1 MSLLPSVRLQS
12 MRVVK
17 RLRCAAAYPE
27 VCSRTT
33 NRLLLSR
40 AFSTSNTT
48 TEETDVL
55 IVGGGVVGCALA
67 RLLNRRAPQLKV
79 GLVEAGKG
87 PRPIDYNNHATIH
100 PHPRSYA
107 MSPASLRLL
116 GLDANPTNNAN
127 TNTNA
132 GATQQRLGYYN
143 SMQVWESHQPAS
155 LIFQEK
161 DLPEK
166 SSYLGAVVEDGVL
179 QDYLWKELTS
189 MSSEAEQSCRI
200 WKETTVAELSY
211 MPDTPHGRPCEVV
224 LQSTNN
230 KENGNSDADGA
241 GRTQKI
247 STKLLVAADGANSGI
262 RNLLGM
268 SVAGFDYEDEQALTF
283 TVALDTPH
291 GGRAF
296 QRFSDKGVVALL
308 PTWSPNHAVVVW
320 STTPDTV
327 KQWKD
332 HPDLVSHVNSV
343 LQQGPGQLPPL
354 FSSNSAAAGVSSSA
368 LSSLRYGLDKLVDTV
383 QYSVSMAAQEYSGRF
398 VPPPILTKTVSPQF
412 AFPLACRQV
421 SQYIQPRVALVGDA
435 AHSVHPMAGQ
445 GLNLGLQDVGNLV
458 DVVER
463 AAASGMDPVTFLT
476 EYDRSRRAQVSLTI
490 TGIHAL
496 HEMFGAQH
504 TLAKHMK
511 SLGMNFV
518 QNVGPVRRSLVQ
530 AACQG
535 VAVP

>member
-1 MSLLPSVRLQS
+1 
-12 MRVVK
+12 MRVNK
-17 RLRCAAAYPE
+17 RLLNRASVYPE
-27 VCSRTT
+27 LFSRTANA
-33 NRLLLSR
+33 NRPLLFR
-40 AFSTSNTT
+40 AFSSVDAITNTI
-48 TEETDVL
+48 EETDVL

-67 RLLNRRAPQLKV
+67 RLVNVRMPHLKV

-87 PRPIDYNNHATIH
+87 PRPIDASSF

-116 GLDANPTNNAN
+116 GLDDPTKNNAN
-127 TNTNA
+127 ASSTA
-132 GATQQRLGYYN
+132 KRLGYYN

-161 DLPEK
+161 DLPETT
-166 SSYLGAVVEDGVL
+166 SYLGAVVEDGVL
-179 QDYLWKELTS
+179 QDYLCKKLESTS
-189 MSSEAEQSCRI
+189 ESEQSCRI

-224 LQSTNN
+224 LQSTNKDN
-230 KENGNSDADGA
+230 CSDAGA
-241 GRTQKI
+241 ARQQV
-247 STKLLVAADGANSGI
+247 STKLLVAADGANSGV
-262 RNLLGM
+262 RKLLGM
-268 SVAGFDYEDEQALTF
+268 SVPGFDYEDEQALTF

-308 PTWSPNHAVVVW
+308 PTWSPKHAVVVW
-320 STTPDTV
+320 STTPGTV
-327 KQWKD
+327 KQWID

-354 FSSNSAAAGVSSSA
+354 FSSNGAGTSTASA
-368 LSSLRYGLDKLVDTV
+368 LSDLRYGLDKLVDTV
-383 QYSVSMAAQEYSGRF
+383 QYSVSMAAQEYSGQF
-398 VPPPILTKTVSPQF
+398 LPPPILTETVSPQF

-421 SQYIQPRVALVGDA
+421 SHYIQPRVALVGDA

-458 DVVER
+458 DVLER
-463 AAASGMDPVTFLT
+463 AAASGMDPVTFLS
-476 EYDRSRRAQVSLTI
+476 EYDRSRKAQVSLTI

-496 HEMFGAQH
+496 HEMFGVQH
-504 TLAKHMK
+504 TLAKHIK

-518 QNVGPVRRSLVQ
+518 QNVGPLRRSLVQ